1 MNILLLIISHICV
14 AIITGCSVS
23 IYKDYK
29 AGDELVCRNIKQ
41 LKKSFVQI
49 LSGIVAS
56 AFGLVFTLTF
66 VFLWLVG

>member
-14 AIITGCSVS
+14 AIITGCGVS

-29 AGDELVCRNIKQ
+29 SGDKLVCRNKKQ
-41 LKKSFVQI
+41 LKEALVQI
-49 LSGIVAS
+49 LSGIIVIV
-56 AFGLVFTLTF
+56 FGLVFTLTF